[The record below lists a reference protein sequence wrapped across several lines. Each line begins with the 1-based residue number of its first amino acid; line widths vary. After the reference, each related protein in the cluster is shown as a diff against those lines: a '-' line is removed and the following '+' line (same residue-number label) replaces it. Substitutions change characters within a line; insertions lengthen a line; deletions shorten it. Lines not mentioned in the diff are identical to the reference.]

1 MSIIAER
8 VKSGAARMGLELDDT
23 AAQRFARY
31 YDLLV
36 EGNQKMNL
44 TAVLEPEE
52 AVDRH
57 FLDSIAPA
65 VLGLLPEGVK
75 MVDVGTGAG
84 FPGLPLLIARPDI
97 QLTLVDSLNK
107 RLEFLRDVLEELD
120 LEAEIVHM
128 RAEDFSRQPQYREQF
143 DLAAARAVASVSPL
157 MEYLLPCVKRG
168 GAAICWKGPDI
179 VQEAENARKAI
190 FCSAAKRV
198 SRLPIRCR
206 SAIGSIAC
214 LTWTRFPARRRHI
227 PARRVHLLRSPF
239 RIRQSVALTRNF
251 RHKER

>member
-107 RLEFLRDVLEELD
+107 RLEFLRGVLEELD

-190 FCSAAKRV
+190 FLLGGKAREPIAYRV
-198 SRLPIRCR
+198 PEHDWQH
-206 SAIGSIAC
+206 C
-214 LTWTRFPARRRHI
+214 LFVVDKVSGTPKAYPRKAGTPVKK
-227 PARRVHLLRSPF
+227 PL
-239 RIRQSVALTRNF
+239 
-251 RHKER
+251 